1 MLRELPAYAPERAHN
16 RFVVHRDRQ
25 VIAVVRVDPG
35 NRAHNPGHRLREA
48 CNDAERVA
56 AVAELDRLHAALDDA
71 LAEAYEAR
79 DCSDRLSDR
88 IVSTG
93 EKSMSVLMAATL
105 RSRGTGAAHVFADQ
119 VIATDGRHGSARPD
133 RDRTREAAER
143 VVRPLLDAVF
153 ATKIGEEIKPQN
165 CAKVER
171 GLEVLAPI
179 NPRDA
184 GALVAFVAAVANV
197 KSAAICKLEV

>member
-1 MLRELPAYAPERAHN
+1 MWPTAKSTIVKMGGEKAKDGL
-16 RFVVHRDRQ
+16 
-25 VIAVVRVDPG
+25 
-35 NRAHNPGHRLREA
+35 
-48 CNDAERVA
+48 
-56 AVAELDRLHAALDDA
+56 AELNSL
-71 LAEAYEAR
+71 
-79 DCSDRLSDR
+79 
-88 IVSTG
+88 
-93 EKSMSVLMAATL
+93 
-105 RSRGTGAAHVFADQ
+105 
-119 VIATDGRHGSARPD
+119 PD
-133 RDRTREAAER
+133 EI
-143 VVRPLLDAVF
+143 VRPLLDAVF